1 MIYMKDIKMCAI
13 GEVSS
18 LFNTLPVIL
27 KKTFDAHSRI
37 LDRSWLLESNF
48 LLLSFCELAEN
59 VEVKVSIDN
68 EFQTFKKLLGQY
80 QDVGG
85 AVQVQHLCVG
95 VVPEGVHCH
104 DEPRNGLLCLQ
115 VLCEA
120 ARAQH
125 LSEDNGLNVGERD
138 VRDEARRSD
147 ADQKAVENTKT
158 EEEKVI
164 DCTEKKAFE
173 KQDKKCRAGSMN
185 QKVEKTSRFHA
196 KENAVLIV
204 ESKLSRED
212 PIATEEIRAKDDSR
226 TNSGP
231 KDETSG
237 HVGENPDRFDGSEM
251 EEAVEGGRVTI
262 EEVKKADQT
271 IVEEQPSENV
281 LVLGEAVQAQH
292 LSEDELSDVVCDR
305 GQVTNPCPEDVL
317 GQSRVSSSTTVH
329 GFKHGE
335 NKQVDFFQLSP
346 AFPLIPLNS
355 SELNF
360 LPDQMRNSPVP
371 DLSSSKPLP
380 TAPGSFFILSSL
392 SPLPVHSAK
401 EKKSRKKCSNK
412 RLTAATTFKVKKSRK
427 RSMTKVKASSR

>member
-1 MIYMKDIKMCAI
+1 MFYLDFTSIDKIQDVFEIFGSKYIKGWGWVFLVRI
-13 GEVSS
+13 V
-18 LFNTLPVIL
+18 L

-237 HVGENPDRFDGSEM
+237 HV
-251 EEAVEGGRVTI
+251 
-262 EEVKKADQT
+262 
-271 IVEEQPSENV
+271 
-281 LVLGEAVQAQH
+281 
-292 LSEDELSDVVCDR
+292 VCW
-305 GQVTNPCPEDVL
+305 
-317 GQSRVSSSTTVH
+317 
-329 GFKHGE
+329 
-335 NKQVDFFQLSP
+335 
-346 AFPLIPLNS
+346 
-355 SELNF
+355 
-360 LPDQMRNSPVP
+360 
-371 DLSSSKPLP
+371 
-380 TAPGSFFILSSL
+380 
-392 SPLPVHSAK
+392 
-401 EKKSRKKCSNK
+401 
-412 RLTAATTFKVKKSRK
+412 
-427 RSMTKVKASSR
+427 